1 MSVRHFLGVAAS
13 AVAVWVIASSD
24 ARAQAP
30 PGPLPPPARE
40 VIEDPGPPVQVPAEN
55 GGRERA
61 EPPSFN
67 GTSAPTAGSLWDSPV
82 LGHATPRADYRIYWF
97 PGEPVGGQPT
107 NLAMVRQ
114 DFSVFHPL
122 WQDCANEW
130 AATVHVRGE
139 IFSTDA
145 IIPNTGKSFPDELW
159 NIRLGA
165 SYRHLFDN
173 GWIAGGGVSFG
184 SASDKPFHSIDEM
197 TVGINGF
204 LRIPQGE
211 RNAWLFSLA
220 YSPTSELAFP
230 VPGVAFLWWP
240 TDNFRMNI
248 GLPFQIMYRPI
259 DEVTFELSYM
269 LIHTVHARLT
279 YRPIKPLRLYI
290 GYDWDNESYFLADR
304 ADVND
309 RLFYYDQRV
318 TGGVAYD
325 VCRGV
330 TLDFSSGFTFN
341 RYYFEGQHFSD
352 QTNNRL
358 NVGDGPFVAL
368 QCRIRW

>member
-1 MSVRHFLGVAAS
+1 MSVRYLFGIAAS
-13 AVAVWVIASSD
+13 VIAAWAIASSG
-24 ARAQAP
+24 ARAQALP
-30 PGPLPPPARE
+30 SPLPPPSRE
-40 VIEDPGPPVQVPAEN
+40 VIEDPIPAAVPPEN
-55 GGRERA
+55 GTRERP

-67 GTSAPTAGSLWDSPV
+67 GTSSQMGGSLWDSPV
-82 LGHATPRADYRIYWF
+82 LGHAVPRADYRIYWF
-97 PGEPVGGQPT
+97 PEEHVGGQPT

-114 DFSVFHPL
+114 DLSLWYPI
-122 WQDCANEW
+122 WQDCVNEV
-130 AATVHVRGE
+130 AGSVHVRGE
-139 IFSTDA
+139 IFSTEA
-145 IIPNTGKSFPDELW
+145 VLPNTGKSFPDELW

-165 SYRHLFDN
+165 NYRHLFDN

-197 TVGINGF
+197 TVGVNGF

-211 RNAWLFSLA
+211 RNAWLFTLA

-248 GLPFQIMYRPI
+248 GLPFQINYRPI
-259 DEVTFELSYM
+259 DEVTIDFSYM
-269 LIHTVHARLT
+269 LLHTVHARVT
-279 YRPIKPLRLYI
+279 YRPIKPLRFYVA
-290 GYDWDNESYFLADR
+290 YDWDNESYFLADR

-330 TLDFSSGFTFN
+330 ALDLSGGYVFDRF
-341 RYYFEGQHFSD
+341 YFEGQHFSD
-352 QTNNRL
+352 QNNNRL

-368 QCRIRW
+368 QCRVRW